1 MVFPNAGYLKMGSFI
16 GLTPT
21 EIETTL
27 NVDALQPVYFCKAIL
42 PLILE
47 RKQKSALLITASGFG
62 TFPTPGVNVYGASKA
77 FATYLG

>member
-1 MVFPNAGYLKMGSFI
+1 
-16 GLTPT
+16 
-21 EIETTL
+21 
-27 NVDALQPVYFCKAIL
+27 VYFCKAIL